1 MFSAQVALPPKRVE
15 TLVENCR
22 RFLQYPT
29 ISREHILSVIRWDS
43 AVLVDLDEVH
53 QETALGVKLT
63 KDKCQNVLNL
73 LQLSLL
79 RTDRLTHS
87 NLVQRTLY
95 Q

>member
-1 MFSAQVALPPKRVE
+1 M
-15 TLVENCR
+15 
-22 RFLQYPT
+22 
-29 ISREHILSVIRWDS
+29 DS
-43 AVLVDLDEVH
+43 GSWGSGEGTTGSGSNDDSH
-53 QETALGVKLT
+53 QETALGIKLT

-87 NLVQRTLY
+87 NLVQMTLY